1 MGVRLP
7 PGLPNVVTEES
18 KRMKQ
23 VVQNIGTY
31 LSEVSVEFKKIS
43 WPERQEL
50 LDSTVVVLSF
60 IVIMAVVVLCCDKVI
75 DFVLQLIYGV

>member
-1 MGVRLP
+1 
-7 PGLPNVVTEES
+7 
-18 KRMKQ
+18 MKQ

-50 LDSTVVVLSF
+50 MDSTVVVLSF

-75 DFVLQLIYGV
+75 DFVLQLIHGV

>member
-7 PGLPNVVTEES
+7 PGLPIFCYRGI

-31 LSEVSVEFKKIS
+31 LSEVGVEFRKIS
-43 WPERQEL
+43 WPDRQEL
-50 LDSTVVVLSF
+50 VDSTLVVLSF

-75 DFVLQLIYGV
+75 ELVLQLIHS